1 MDKGI
6 INITKK
12 VIKTEHEQ
20 NFNYALSAL
29 SHRLFAVLNKIPDKT
44 KSSVEEIRL
53 RLNLPL
59 ALTVMGDTVFVRENG
74 EISFFAT
81 PDLVYITPSDIEESF
96 YLICENSVYAHENE
110 IKNGFVTLKNGG
122 RAGLCGKYS
131 GDGFLTDITSINIR
145 IARQIIG
152 CANALCEKYKG
163 RGLLIAGP
171 PGSGKT
177 TILRDFLRTNANYS
191 KGKFKRVVLIDS
203 RGEVSGYKSGG
214 YTNDLGLT
222 SDVIFIE
229 DRAKG
234 VSIALRTMFPQM
246 IAFDEIGNIEE
257 LTRLKES
264 FFSGVEVV
272 TTAHI
277 GEKEELMRREIT
289 RRLIKE
295 GIVAQVAL
303 LSTIH
308 TAEIEIL
315 DSKEWL

>member
-1 MDKGI
+1 MDNRI
-6 INITKK
+6 IIITKK
-12 VIKTEHEQ
+12 VIKTDNGQ
-20 NFNYALSAL
+20 NFDYALSAL
-29 SHRLFAVLNKIPDKT
+29 SHRLFSVLNKVPDKI
-44 KSSVEEIRL
+44 KAGVEEIRL

-59 ALTVMGDTVFVRENG
+59 ALTLQGNTVFVRENG
-74 EISFFAT
+74 EISIFAT
-81 PDLVYITPSDIEESF
+81 SDLVYIMPSDIEESF

-131 GDGFLTDITSINIR
+131 SDGFLTDITSINIR
-145 IARQIIG
+145 IARQVIG
-152 CANALCEKYKG
+152 CAKTLCEKYKG

-177 TILRDFLRTNANYS
+177 TILRDFLRTEANCN

-203 RGEVSGYKSGG
+203 RGEVSGYKAGG

-222 SDVIFIE
+222 TDIIFIE

-234 VSIALRTMFPQM
+234 VNMALRTMFPQL
-246 IAFDEIGNIEE
+246 IAFDEIGNMEE

-264 FFSGVEVV
+264 FFSGVEVI

-289 RRLIKE
+289 RKLINE
-295 GIVAQVAL
+295 GIVSQVAL
-303 LSTIH
+303 LSKIH
-308 TAEIEIL
+308 NSEIEII